1 MSPHPTRNDLPARTR
16 ARIEKLLNERLA
28 EALDLSAAA
37 KQAHWNAKGSHFI
50 ALHELFDKLHGAVDG
65 HVDTIAER
73 IAALGGQ
80 ALGTVQA
87 AARGSSLKAYPEA
100 LSDGLEHV
108 AALSDRVADFG
119 ARVRKSIRK
128 AAELE
133 DDGTADLLTGISRDL
148 DQYLW
153 FLEVHLQ
160 KAR

>member
-1 MSPHPTRNDLPARTR
+1 MSRHPTRNDLPARTR
-16 ARIEKLLNERLA
+16 ARMEKLLNERLA

-37 KQAHWNAKGSHFI
+37 KQAHWNAKGTHFI
-50 ALHELFDKLHGAVDG
+50 ALHELFDKLHGAVDE

-108 AALSDRVADFG
+108 AALSERVADFG
-119 ARVRKSIRK
+119 AKVRKSIRK
-128 AAELE
+128 AAGLE

-148 DQYLW
+148 DKYLW

>member
-1 MSPHPTRNDLPARTR
+1 MSRHPTRNDLPARTR

-100 LSDGLEHV
+100 LSDGMEHV

>member
-1 MSPHPTRNDLPARTR
+1 MSQHPTRNDLPARSR

-37 KQAHWNAKGSHFI
+37 KQAHWNTKGAHFI
-50 ALHELFDKLHGAVDG
+50 ALHELFDQVHGNVDE
-65 HVDTIAER
+65 HVDSLAER
-73 IAALGGQ
+73 ITALGGQ
-80 ALGTVQA
+80 AFGTVQA
-87 AARGSSLKAYPEA
+87 AVRTSSLKPYPEA

-108 AALSDRVADFG
+108 AALADRVAAYG
-119 ARVRKSIRK
+119 KLVRKSIRK

-148 DQYLW
+148 DKYLW
-153 FLEVHLQ
+153 FLEAHLQ

>member
-1 MSPHPTRNDLPARTR
+1 MSRHPTRNDLPARTR

-37 KQAHWNAKGSHFI
+37 KQAHWNAKGTHFI

-65 HVDTIAER
+65 HVDSIAER

-100 LSDGLEHV
+100 LSDGMEHV

-133 DDGTADLLTGISRDL
+133 DDGTADLLTAISRDL